1 LAVLLV
7 DNLALVLPVPMVDKH
22 SVETIEKLV
31 VVESLV
37 KIEDWALLEEDQID
51 LASLVLDEFD
61 SNLSSWAVGLVLLLD
76 LDILV
81 NTFHL
86 ASLLMVVVQLVVVE
100 EDIVL
105 MVVDIV
111 VVEEDIVLVLVDS
124 DIVLVVV
131 VALDTVSVVEAFE
144 VDIVLVVVAFEV
156 DIVLVAVQVEL
167 DIVSVVMAVEIEIV
181 LVVDQGNL
189 VEVKVVEDEKAS
201 WVDATE
207 VR

>member
-86 ASLLMVVVQLVVVE
+86 ASLLVVVQLVVVE

-105 MVVDIV
+105 MVVDIG